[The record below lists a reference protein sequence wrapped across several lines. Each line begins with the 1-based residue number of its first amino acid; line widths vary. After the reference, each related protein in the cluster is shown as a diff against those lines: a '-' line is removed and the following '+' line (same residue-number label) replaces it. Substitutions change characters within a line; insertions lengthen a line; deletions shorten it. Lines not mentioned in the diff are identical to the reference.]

1 MTTVATPVKT
11 LVIQPVTRIE
21 GHAKI
26 TIKLNDQGNVDTA
39 RVNVIEL
46 RGFEQFAIGRPVEDM
61 PRITPR
67 ICGVCPWSHH
77 LASAKATDAVFGVK
91 IPSAAAKLR
100 ELANS
105 IAYMEEHI
113 LHFYFL
119 AGADFLLGPDADYSV
134 RNVIGIL
141 KAAPEVAQ
149 RVVRVRHMCA
159 KMLEILAGKSI
170 HPQAAVPG
178 GWSKPLLTGERDELQ
193 KMAADALE
201 LAKFSIAFAK
211 ENVFPKYL
219 DVVKTLGVITTGFLG
234 TVKDD
239 GALDLY
245 DGKLRLM
252 DRNGAYEDFPVEN
265 YGDYIAEHV
274 EDWSY
279 LKFPYAKKWTSEF
292 SMEGEAKGIY
302 RTNTLARI
310 NVCDYIPTPLAQ
322 KELEIFRSAFGRPAQ
337 LTLLYHWA
345 RLIELLY
352 NAENTVR
359 LLADPEITSR
369 NTRVP
374 VTPRAAR
381 GIAHTEAPRGTLI
394 HEYETDA
401 DGMVTNVNLIVGTT
415 HNNAPINM
423 SVTQAARS
431 LIKAG
436 KYDQGILNTVE
447 MSIRAY
453 DPCLSCATHR
463 LDGKMSVRVEI
474 VDSEGKVVDSMAN

>member
-1 MTTVATPVKT
+1 MAKT

-21 GHAKI
+21 GHAKV
-26 TIKLNDQGNVDTA
+26 TIQLDDAGNVDTA

-46 RGFEQFAIGRPVEDM
+46 RGFERFCIGRPVEDM

-77 LASAKATDAVFGVK
+77 LAAAKACDAVFGVK
-91 IPSAAAKLR
+91 PPPAGAKLR
-100 ELANS
+100 ELCNS

-119 AGADFLLGPDADYSV
+119 AGADFLLGPSADYSV

-141 KAAPEVAQ
+141 QAAPDVAR

-159 KMLEILAGKSI
+159 HMLEILAGKAI

-178 GWSKPLLTGERDELQ
+178 GFSKPLAADDRDNLA
-193 KMAADALE
+193 KMAGEALE

-219 DVVKTLGVITTGFLG
+219 DVVKSLGIITTGFLG
-234 TVKDD
+234 TVTDD
-239 GALDLY
+239 GALNLY

-252 DRNGAYEDFPVEN
+252 KPDGSFEDFP
-265 YGDYIAEHV
+265 YDRYTDFIAEHI
-274 EDWSY
+274 EPWSY
-279 LKFPYAKKWTSEF
+279 LKFPYAKNWGGF
-292 SMEGEAKGIY
+292 SMDLEKPGSIY
-302 RTNTLARI
+302 RVNTLARI
-310 NVCDYIPTPLAQ
+310 NVCDHIDTPLAQ
-322 KELEIFRSAFGRPAQ
+322 AELEEFRQKFGRPAQ

-352 NAENTVR
+352 NAENAVR
-359 LLADPEITSR
+359 LLADPEITSLK
-369 NTRVP
+369 TRVK

-381 GIAHTEAPRGTLI
+381 GVGCTEAPRGTLI
-394 HEYETDA
+394 HDYETDA
-401 DGMVTNVNLIVGTT
+401 DGLVTNVNLIVGTT

-423 SVTQAARS
+423 SVTQAAKS
-431 LIKAG
+431 LIHDG
-436 KYDQGILNTVE
+436 NYDQGILNTVE

-463 LDGKMSVRVEI
+463 LDGKLWVK
-474 VDSEGKVVDSMAN
+474 VDIRGADGKLRDSFAN